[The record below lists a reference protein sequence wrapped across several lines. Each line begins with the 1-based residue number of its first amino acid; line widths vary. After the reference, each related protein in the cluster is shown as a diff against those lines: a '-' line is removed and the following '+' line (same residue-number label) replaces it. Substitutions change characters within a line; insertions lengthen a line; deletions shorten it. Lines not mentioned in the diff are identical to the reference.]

1 MIDPSIAN
9 LAGRKESDAAA
20 TLQVDVIADLI
31 CPWCYLGKRR
41 LDSALA
47 AVHGPSVVTWFPFQ
61 LNPGMPSEGMPFDDY
76 LATKFGDPETVRPG
90 LDYLTEA
97 GRAEGIEFNF
107 DKIKRVP
114 RTLDAH
120 QIMSLADGATCIRH
134 IAAEQ
139 VCCELPF
146 SLNELFLGLPVEQE
160 ANHDVAEQ
168 AVVEVLDDDTQLVGP
183 D

>member
-9 LAGRKESDAAA
+9 MPGRRDTDAVA
-20 TLQVDVIADLI
+20 TLRVDVIADLI

-76 LATKFGDPETVRPG
+76 LATKFGDPETVQPG
-90 LDYLTEA
+90 LDFLTET

-120 QIMSLADGATCIRH
+120 QVMSLADSASADTSQL
-134 IAAEQ
+134 AENILKAFF
-139 VCCELPF
+139 EEAWI
-146 SLNELFLGLPVEQE
+146 SLIVMS
-160 ANHDVAEQ
+160 
-168 AVVEVLDDDTQLVGP
+168 
-183 D
+183 